1 MASFQ
6 QLIADLEHTPRQRDV
21 QPLGGNSR
29 RNAESAAITQHT
41 SDVPKE
47 VLKFAPKKMRR
58 QQTAE
63 DRIDQLE
70 TEIKQW
76 QDRALLA
83 ETRLRFIEKSI
94 QQIAAEHVPG
104 FRKSV
109 YPPAAK
115 CPDNSSQHVSLL
127 PVSSQI
133 GTMVQICHHHG
144 DLPIFGVTRPAR
156 AA

>member
-1 MASFQ
+1 MAFFQ
-6 QLIADLEHTPRQRDV
+6 QLIADLEHSPRQRDAE
-21 QPLGGNSR
+21 PLGGDSR
-29 RNAESAAITQHT
+29 RNTESAAITQHT

-76 QDRALLA
+76 QDRASRA
-83 ETRLRFIEKSI
+83 ETRLRFIENLI

-104 FRKSV
+104 FRRNV

-115 CPDNSSQHVSLL
+115 CPNYSSQHVSLL
-127 PVSSQI
+127 PASSQI
-133 GTMVQICHHHG
+133 GSMVQICYRHG
-144 DLPIFGVTRPAR
+144 DLPIIGVTRPAQ

>member
-1 MASFQ
+1 MAFFQ

-29 RNAESAAITQHT
+29 RNAESAAITQRAI
-41 SDVPKE
+41 DVPKE

-76 QDRALLA
+76 QDRAGRA

-94 QQIAAEHVPG
+94 QQIAAEHIPG

-109 YPPAAK
+109 YPPAVK

-144 DLPIFGVTRPAR
+144 DLPIIAATRPAR

>member
-1 MASFQ
+1 MAFFQ
-6 QLIADLEHTPRQRDV
+6 QLIADLEHSPRQRDA
-21 QPLGGNSR
+21 QPPGVDSR
-29 RNAESAAITQHT
+29 RNAESLAITQHT
-41 SDVPKE
+41 IDVPKE

-76 QDRALLA
+76 QDRAGRA
-83 ETRLRFIEKSI
+83 EARLRFIEKLI

-115 CPDNSSQHVSLL
+115 CPDNSSQHVSHL

-133 GTMVQICHHHG
+133 GTMVQICHQHG
-144 DLPIFGVTRPAR
+144 DLPVIGVTRPAQV
-156 AA
+156 A

>member
-1 MASFQ
+1 
-6 QLIADLEHTPRQRDV
+6 LIADLEHSPRQRDA
-21 QPLGGNSR
+21 QPPGGDSR
-29 RNAESAAITQHT
+29 RNAESLAITQHT
-41 SDVPKE
+41 IDVPNE
-47 VLKFAPKKMRR
+47 VLKFAPKKVRR

-63 DRIDQLE
+63 DRIAQLE

-76 QDRALLA
+76 QDRAGRA
-83 ETRLRFIEKSI
+83 ETRLRFIEKLI

-109 YPPAAK
+109 YPPA
-115 CPDNSSQHVSLL
+115 DNSSQHVSLL

-133 GTMVQICHHHG
+133 GTMVQICHQHG
-144 DLPIFGVTRPAR
+144 DLPIIGVTRPAR